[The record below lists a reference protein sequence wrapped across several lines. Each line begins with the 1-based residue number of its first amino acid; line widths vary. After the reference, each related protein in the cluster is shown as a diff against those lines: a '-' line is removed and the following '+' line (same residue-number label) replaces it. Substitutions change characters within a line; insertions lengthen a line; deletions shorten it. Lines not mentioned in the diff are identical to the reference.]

1 MEGLGKLRVSTSI
14 AHETVS
20 LGHEIGKD
28 HRDANG
34 GCDTSTRTAD
44 ACSRPSRQFCKLS
57 ISLWAILFVAYEIVT
72 SVMPRAFACSYIS
85 PSTSLDTAEVHS
97 SRTANCGR

>member
-1 MEGLGKLRVSTSI
+1 MAVVILQQGRPMPARAHLVSF
-14 AHETVS
+14 
-20 LGHEIGKD
+20 
-28 HRDANG
+28 ANFQ
-34 GCDTSTRTAD
+34 
-44 ACSRPSRQFCKLS
+44 SRSGRF
-57 ISLWAILFVAYEIVT
+57 LFVAYEIVT